1 MGVALV
7 RGRVTAEF
15 PGAPPYPT
23 GRMES
28 SGKMERSDRRDL
40 PWGRLALGITAIF
53 LALLVE
59 RAVRHEP
66 RPNAERAELLHPR
79 GAVDS
84 LAPIEWTGELPSE
97 RYRFLAV
104 VRDPDVNG
112 DEGEL
117 ARSPFLEVNEWDMA
131 GVDRSG
137 WGKVQI
143 RVYAV
148 DPRDAEEDL
157 RKDSPLR
164 TEKVIAWE

>member
-1 MGVALV
+1 
-7 RGRVTAEF
+7 
-15 PGAPPYPT
+15 
-23 GRMES
+23 MES
-28 SGKMERSDRRDL
+28 PGKMESTAPRDL
-40 PWGRLALGITAIF
+40 PWGRLALGITVIF

-66 RPNAERAELLHPR
+66 SPNAERSELLHPR

-84 LAPIEWTGELPSE
+84 LAPVRWTGELPGE
-97 RYRFLAV
+97 PYRFLVV

-117 ARSPFLEVNEWDMA
+117 ARSPFLESNEWDMA

-137 WGKVQI
+137 WGKVQV

-148 DPRDAEEDL
+148 DPGSPEEDL

-164 TEKVIAWE
+164 TERVIAWE